1 MFDSDSDD
9 EVPLKRVSSVSGKT
23 KYEQVPFDI
32 DFKLKQKKTG
42 EKSEKLLYTLKEG
55 VNLPYTPEIK
65 GRRSKLSFSIFMYS
79 I

>member
-9 EVPLKRVSSVSGKT
+9 EVPLKRVSSVSGKIE
-23 KYEQVPFDI
+23 YEKVTFDI

-42 EKSEKLLYTLKEG
+42 EKSKKLLYTLKEG
-55 VNLPYTPEIK
+55 VNLPYSPDIE
-65 GRRSKLSFSIFMYS
+65 GRHPKFVFLIFMYY